1 MVFAC
6 RLIVGIASGC
16 NINLFKV
23 KPSLKKEKAGSD
35 KKNPPRIEIRRGINQ
50 NQLLMRNSS
59 TN

>member
-1 MVFAC
+1 
-6 RLIVGIASGC
+6 LIVGIASGC